1 MSLFTCLSTGYKDQ
15 ENLARE
21 ILGTLP
27 DRWGRMD
34 TMSKVALVGVG
45 QVLRDTGMLAIDSP
59 VLKSGWNGGL
69 IVGSR
74 RGSLAVDLE
83 YAQTLQAGPGM
94 ASPHL
99 FSYTLPNIPLAE
111 AAIQYRLTGPV
122 FVMIGEVPFEKAVL
136 EARQW
141 LEIMEG
147 EKNIIVAGALDV
159 QPSDQKSST
168 LAQFTLIKH
177 H

>member
-1 MSLFTCLSTGYKDQ
+1 MVTCSYTDHRGQ
-15 ENLARE
+15 EDLARE

-27 DRWGRMD
+27 ERWGRMD
-34 TMSKVALVGVG
+34 TMSRVALVGVG
-45 QVLRDTGMLAIDSP
+45 QVLRDAGMLAIDLP
-59 VLKSGWNGGL
+59 VLKFGWNGGL

-111 AAIQYRLTGPV
+111 TAIQYRLTGPV
-122 FVMIGEVPFEKAVL
+122 FVMIGEAPFEKAVL

-141 LEIMEG
+141 LETMEG
-147 EKNIIVAGALDV
+147 KKSIIVAGALDV
-159 QPSDQKSST
+159 QPSDQEIST
-168 LAQFTLIKH
+168 LAQFTLIEH